1 MTKKPTKTSEYKDIF
16 GAFLK
21 EYTNQL
27 ENNKELLPFNFNI
40 LDAQCGTI
48 KENSHTNIL
57 MKLLEYKYK
66 YGGYVFL
73 KDFIELAGFN
83 IQIDDSEPVAFET
96 EFFDA
101 VPIIEND
108 DSIKKNKTK
117 QGRIDGLIY
126 QKEKFAII
134 IENKINGAPP
144 QPNQLE
150 RYIKSVLGSGTKDSI
165 VNSSDQVFVV
175 LLTKDGVEPPDDES
189 IVYMRERGILNDPEP
204 NDSSK
209 LISGPRYF
217 ACSYR
222 YHVLHWL
229 ENSVQPLVYQKELV
243 LNTGIIQYIDFLKG
257 MLGQREGQTLL
268 REHCKNKFETII
280 NDYILNYIQKYKKD
294 KLKKQNEYLHKL
306 YIYLQKELSNYQK
319 KSDNDSKIRVDCINL
334 LQSLVYEK
342 AEEPMLDFM
351 KATKEFFTS
360 GDSNNPPLIEEKDYI
375 VNHHFTFYYIN
386 IRDKNWPVGV
396 KIGWYPAHFFYEQP
410 TASLFYED
418 PSKVGTEE
426 ENDGNG
432 FKYNITGKAWRREY
446 PTDHPCINVES
457 FEGEKLKKLYEDSG
471 IRGIIESL
479 NQSIKLKNKAY

>member
-294 KLKKQNEYLHKL
+294 KLKKQIQY
-306 YIYLQKELSNYQK
+306 
-319 KSDNDSKIRVDCINL
+319 
-334 LQSLVYEK
+334 
-342 AEEPMLDFM
+342 
-351 KATKEFFTS
+351 
-360 GDSNNPPLIEEKDYI
+360 
-375 VNHHFTFYYIN
+375 
-386 IRDKNWPVGV
+386 
-396 KIGWYPAHFFYEQP
+396 
-410 TASLFYED
+410 
-418 PSKVGTEE
+418 
-426 ENDGNG
+426 
-432 FKYNITGKAWRREY
+432 
-446 PTDHPCINVES
+446 
-457 FEGEKLKKLYEDSG
+457 
-471 IRGIIESL
+471 
-479 NQSIKLKNKAY
+479 